1 MGYFKKR
8 TWKEAQGRV
17 NCLFSKINKNAR
29 LSMRKKIIF
38 LVFSSIFF
46 SCSFVPSKLLLQDV
60 TIIPMTEEDLSY
72 KASIILSDG
81 KIQAIG
87 QASELK
93 LPDGTK
99 IIDGRGKYLLPGYG
113 DMNTMDQKSS
123 SDYDKFSLPLGNN
136 AKLYLANGVTLVRVI
151 WGTQEHLKRREM
163 NAKGS
168 ALGPELHLT
177 SPFVSSENPYYQGA
191 YTVAYDFEAPEM
203 VERIIQEGYD
213 SIYLRWRLSGEA
225 YFAMLEEAQKQG
237 ILVTGDIQ
245 NDPGAIGTLRAG
257 LNDTLYAYNF
267 NGWYL
272 GPELIDATV
281 EEGFW
286 NIPTLTAQYKSLNT
300 IAYAYGD
307 FELQKYL
314 PPEVVSEWNY
324 RTHDVMDFKDT
335 KDLTKA
341 LSDAGALIAT
351 GTGVSDPYVVP
362 GFDIHT
368 EFALLVEAGLS
379 PWKALEAGTANPPR
393 LLGLEERMG
402 TIEVGKD
409 ADLVLLGSNPLEDI
423 RSTKDILAVS
433 VKGVWLEKE
442 QLDAMLEDVIAAYPR
457 PGDS

>member
-1 MGYFKKR
+1 
-8 TWKEAQGRV
+8 
-17 NCLFSKINKNAR
+17 
-29 LSMRKKIIF
+29 MRKKIIF

-267 NGWYL
+267 NGWYIN
-272 GPELIDATV
+272 PEIIKTV
-281 EEGFW
+281 VAEDFW
-286 NIPTLTAQYKSLNT
+286 NVPTLNAQQKVENT
-300 IAYAYGD
+300 ISMQYNGFANSEYI
-307 FELQKYL
+307 
-314 PPEVVSEWNY
+314 PPAMIKEWHY
-324 RTHDVMDFKDT
+324 RVHHLMDFKDT
-335 KDLTKA
+335 MEFTKA
-341 LSDAGALIAT
+341 LSDAGAGVVT
-351 GTGVSDPYVVP
+351 GTGVIDPYVVP
-362 GFDIHT
+362 GFDIHR
-368 EFALLVEAGLS
+368 EFTLLVEAGLS
-379 PWKALEAGTANPPR
+379 PWKALEAGTANPAR
-393 LLGLEERMG
+393 MLGLEERLG

-409 ADLVLLGSNPLEDI
+409 ADLVLLGSNPLQDI
-423 RSTKDILAVS
+423 SNTSDILAVAA
-433 VKGVWLEKE
+433 KGIWLERE
-442 QLDAMLEDVIAAYPR
+442 DLDQMLEEVKMDYARDAAA
-457 PGDS
+457 SQ